1 MSDKGKIVTNSDND
15 WLEDFPFVDE
25 VNGPGAEE
33 IQGFVPTRD
42 ELIQIVNYWAEIELD
57 VNFFM
62 FIHDQVESHWLR
74 ESSFARH
81 RIWRI
86 AKILGEDEV
95 RKAIDEVYAK
105 FGKDLDKRTW
115 NIFLHGTKAQR
126 ATLQE
131 EVQQEMNESLKGE
144 PK

>member
-1 MSDKGKIVTNSDND
+1 MTENKKIVSNSDNEF
-15 WLEDFPFVDE
+15 LELFTDE
-25 VNGPGAEE
+25 VNEPGAEE
-33 IQGFVPTRD
+33 ILGFTPIRQ
-42 ELIQIVNYWAEIELD
+42 ELIQIVKYWTEEALD
-57 VNFFM
+57 LDFFM

-81 RIWRI
+81 RIWRV

-95 RKAIDEVYAK
+95 RKAIDEVFTK

-115 NIFLHGTKAQR
+115 DIFLHGTKAQR